1 MLIIPVLLKGRQEDS
16 EPEAS
21 LGLHSETMFL
31 KTNTKLRK
39 KQLFLFSMIQM
50 AVISEGWHAGLE
62 YTRWLSTEVG
72 LRKIEN
78 FLQEKK
84 TKSTGRKDTFWK
96 HQ

>member
-39 KQLFLFSMIQM
+39 NNFSYFL
-50 AVISEGWHAGLE
+50 
-62 YTRWLSTEVG
+62 
-72 LRKIEN
+72 
-78 FLQEKK
+78 
-84 TKSTGRKDTFWK
+84 
-96 HQ
+96 